1 MNKEK
6 FAAMLNGREYR
17 YEITK
22 DEAAQAKAAGLVVVY
37 GASDDLMEFAGALY
51 DEVGVYGGGMALVDA
66 KGVLDRD
73 QIEDDDDEAIAEFV
87 ARSKTAQSIE
97 ALWNDSVSDASVPA
111 WTYMTD
117 IPHATFDV
125 MDDGELYCR
134 GIVFALADLTATA

>member
-17 YEITK
+17 NEITK

-73 QIEDDDDEAIAEFV
+73 QIDDDDDEAIAEFV

>member
-17 YEITK
+17 NEITK

-73 QIEDDDDEAIAEFV
+73 QIDDDDDEAIAEFV

-134 GIVFALADLTATA
+134 GIVFALADLNATA

>member
-66 KGVLDRD
+66 KDVLDRD

>member
-17 YEITK
+17 SEITK

-51 DEVGVYGGGMALVDA
+51 DEVGVHGGGMALVDA
-66 KGVLDRD
+66 KDVLDRD

>member
-17 YEITK
+17 NEITK

-66 KGVLDRD
+66 KDVLDRD

-134 GIVFALADLTATA
+134 GIVFALADLNATA